1 MPRVLVLEMLS
12 IDLLG
17 IDNHVRNIVI
27 DYKFAMNGI
36 KKTEGQWAGLSHY
49 GECQFNRIKVGRR
62 LYLNTYVLSM
72 LTYIGVSN
80 LP

>member
-17 IDNHVRNIVI
+17 IDNHVRYIVI

-36 KKTEGQWAGLSHY
+36 EKTERQWAGLSHY
-49 GECQFNRIKVGRR
+49 GECQFNCIKVQD
-62 LYLNTYVLSM
+62 
-72 LTYIGVSN
+72 YI
-80 LP
+80 